1 MDNKLKLYLKSI
13 NLHVVLLVV
22 TLLFSKLYQYLDS
35 MIGSSWVDNFFAF
48 LFFPAFALIGIS
60 FILNLF
66 IISKI
71 D

>member
-13 NLHVVLLVV
+13 NLHIVLLVV
-22 TLLFSKLYQYLDS
+22 TLLFSKLYQYLNA
-35 MIGSSWVDNFFAF
+35 MIGSWVDNFFAF
-48 LFFPAFALIGIS
+48 LFFPAFVLIVIS

-66 IISKI
+66 IINKM

>member
-13 NLHVVLLVV
+13 NLHIVLLVV
-22 TLLFSKLYQYLDS
+22 TLLFSKLYQYLDA
-35 MIGSSWVDNFFAF
+35 MIGSWVDNFFLY
-48 LFFPAFALIGIS
+48 LFFPAFILIVIS

>member
-13 NLHVVLLVV
+13 NLHIVLLVV
-22 TLLFSKLYQYLDS
+22 TLLFSKLYQYLDA
-35 MIGSSWVDNFFAF
+35 MIGSWVDNFFAY
-48 LFFPAFALIGIS
+48 LFFPAFVLIVIS

-66 IISKI
+66 IINKM

>member
-13 NLHVVLLVV
+13 NLHIVLLVV
-22 TLLFSKLYQYLDS
+22 TLLFSKLYQYLDA
-35 MIGSSWVDNFFAF
+35 MIGSWVDNFVAY
-48 LFFPAFALIGIS
+48 LFFPAFVLIVIS

-66 IISKI
+66 IINKM